1 MPAAQVQF
9 DDADRPGQTVA
20 VDADPQAVVTPGDRP
35 DTALITMPDG
45 RQVRVV
51 GDHHEVHVR
60 LQAAA
65 AQAHEAGVAPQ
76 ANQPVA

>member
-1 MPAAQVQF
+1 MPAAQIQF
-9 DDADRPGQTVA
+9 DDAENPGRKVA
-20 VDADPQAVVTPGDRP
+20 VDADPQAVVTPGNRP
-35 DTALITMPDG
+35 DTALITLPDG

-65 AQAHEAGVAPQ
+65 AEGHESGVAPQ